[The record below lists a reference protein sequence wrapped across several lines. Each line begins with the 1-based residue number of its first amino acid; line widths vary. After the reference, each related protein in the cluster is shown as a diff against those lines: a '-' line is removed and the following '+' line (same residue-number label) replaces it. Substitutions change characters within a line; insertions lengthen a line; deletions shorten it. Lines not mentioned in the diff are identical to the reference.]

1 MKKLAV
7 LLLLLAAILGG
18 TRYVLGRW
26 PWESAKPPSR
36 GIEISGTVETVETD
50 ASFQIPGKIRRLR
63 VDEGD
68 SVKVGEPIAE
78 LDETDLQKQKLAAEH
93 AWKAAQS
100 QIPQLQSR
108 IELSQAQNAARVSQA
123 QGVVAESRARLA
135 DLRSGARPQEIAQAR
150 DEVNVATREV
160 DAARDNLRLMEK
172 EARRA
177 ERLYRADAMPGEQR
191 DRAVNNRDVAVAR
204 YRQATQRLSQT
215 RERLSLVR
223 EGPRVGDI
231 EAAQDRVSQAESA
244 LQLARS
250 GSLETQTLELQR
262 RTLTEQMRQSAATLA
277 YTEAQLQHTH
287 LLSPVSGLVLV
298 KAKEQG
304 EVVSAGTT
312 VVTLGDLEHVYLRA
326 YIGETDLGKVKL
338 GQMVD
343 VTTDSYPDHVYH
355 GRIYY
360 ISSQAE
366 FTPKNLQTK
375 DDRVKLVYRIKVAL
389 DNPDQEL
396 KAGMIADG
404 VILPGT
410 SPGPPARPSPPLAGA
425 RPVASP
431 SATTSVA
438 SPASGT
444 GR

>member
-1 MKKLAV
+1 MKKLVV
-7 LLLLLAAILGG
+7 LLLLLTAILGG
-18 TRYVLGRW
+18 ARFVLGRW
-26 PWESAKPPSR
+26 PWESARPPAR

-63 VDEGD
+63 IDEGD
-68 SVKVGEPIAE
+68 NVKLGQLIAE

-135 DLRSGARPQEIAQAR
+135 DLRSGSRPQEVAQAR
-150 DEVNVATREV
+150 DEVHVAAREV
-160 DAARDNLRLMEK
+160 DAARDNLQFAEK
-172 EARRA
+172 EAGRA

-191 DRAVNNRDVAVAR
+191 DRAANTRDVAEAR
-204 YRQATQRLSQT
+204 YRQATQRLSQA

-231 EAAQDRVSQAESA
+231 EAAQERVSQAESA

-250 GSLETQTLELQR
+250 GGLETQTLALQR
-262 RTLTEQMRQSAATLA
+262 RTLTEQMRQAAATLA
-277 YTEAQLQHTH
+277 YTEAQLQHTR
-287 LLSPVSGLVLV
+287 LRSPVSGRVLV

-304 EVVSAGTT
+304 EVVSPGTT

-338 GQMVD
+338 DQMVD
-343 VTTDSYPDHVYH
+343 VTTDSYPDHVYR

-404 VILPGT
+404 VILPAT
-410 SPGPPARPSPPLAGA
+410 SPGPPTRSAAPLEGA

-431 SATTSVA
+431 AA
-438 SPASGT
+438 RALSPASGT